1 MNLYR
6 TSLFLGLLL
15 VSGMVVPLQS
25 LAAGKSNVVHVR
37 MTTSMGVINLDLDRA
52 RAPKT
57 VANFLR
63 YVNEGFYNGTIF
75 HRVIPDFMI
84 QGGGFTPALMQKKTH
99 APIQNEA
106 DNGLKNIIGTI
117 AMARTGDPHSATAQF
132 FINTKNNYFLDF
144 SSKTPRGWGYAVFGA
159 VTTGMRVVR
168 KIEAVR
174 TTTKRGFQNVPVED
188 VVIQKIEVIKPGDL
202 LRSHQDSG

>member
-1 MNLYR
+1 MEAKMNLYR
-6 TSLFLGLLL
+6 TGLFPGLLL
-15 VSGMVVPLQS
+15 MFGMMLPLQS
-25 LAAGKSNVVHVR
+25 LAAGQNDVVHVR
-37 MTTSMGVINLDLDRA
+37 MSTSMGVINLDLNRA

-57 VANFLR
+57 VTNFLR
-63 YVNEGFYNGTIF
+63 YVNEGHYNGTVF

-84 QGGGFTPALMQKKTH
+84 QGGGFTSAMMQKQTH

-117 AMARTGDPHSATAQF
+117 AMARTGNPHSATAQF

-144 SSKTPRGWGYAVFGA
+144 KSKMPQGWGYAVFGE

-174 TTTKRGFQNVPVED
+174 TTTKGGLQNVPVED
-188 VVIQKIEVIKPGDL
+188 VAIQKIEIVKL
-202 LRSHQDSG
+202 AK